1 LRILLGEEGMQSL
14 EQLRKA
20 MRTTLQAMAV
30 AVEARDPYMVGHQ
43 RRVTDLACAIA
54 TEMNLSSRR
63 VNGISMAGMIH
74 DIGKIAI
81 PEAILCKPS
90 KLTGAEF
97 ITIKTHPQ
105 AGYDI
110 VKEIEFPWPVAQI
123 ILQHHERMDG
133 SGYPCGLSGEE
144 ILLEAR
150 ILAIAD
156 VLEAISSNRTYRPAH
171 SIDIA
176 LEENSRNRGILY
188 DKEAVDACIRI
199 FCEKGYKMQD

>member
-1 LRILLGEEGMQSL
+1 MQSL
-14 EQLRKA
+14 DQLQKA
-20 MRTTLQAMAV
+20 MKVTLHAMAV
-30 AVEARDPYMVGHQ
+30 SVEARDPYMVGHQ

-54 TEMNLSSRR
+54 MEMNLSSRR

-74 DIGKIAI
+74 DMGKIAI
-81 PEAILCKPS
+81 PESILSKPT
-90 KLTGAEF
+90 KLTETEF

-105 AGYDI
+105 AGHDL

-133 SGYPCGLSGEE
+133 SGYPRGLSGKE

-150 ILAIAD
+150 ILAVAD
-156 VLEAISSNRTYRPAH
+156 VLEAISSTRPYRPAH

-176 LEENSRNRGILY
+176 LEENSRNRGTLY
-188 DKEAVDACIRI
+188 DPEVVDACLRI
-199 FCEKGYKMQD
+199 FCEKGYRMED